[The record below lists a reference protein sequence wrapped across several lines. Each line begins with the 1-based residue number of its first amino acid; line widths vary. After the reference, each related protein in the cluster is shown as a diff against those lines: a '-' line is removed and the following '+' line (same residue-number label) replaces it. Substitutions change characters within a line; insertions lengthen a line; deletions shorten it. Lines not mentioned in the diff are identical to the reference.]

1 MEWLIGGGPIMIPL
15 LICSIL
21 ALAVIIERAINLRR
35 NHILK
40 PEIIRTIETIRSQQ
54 DIPLALSK
62 CEVIPGPF
70 SNLLRRILTN
80 NHLTREEKFI
90 DIQAAGRQE
99 TKSLERRLLVLEVIT
114 AVAPLLGLLGTVL
127 GLEDIFGIISELG
140 LGQAKRFPRGLQK
153 RSEQPYSDFLSQSR
167 PWLLI
172 VISIKKWIPLS
183 WRWKN
188 TPCTFSINFIL
199 LRTAGKTEFSFSG
212 CPRDKQWFMYGL
224 IIIFF
229 AL

>member
-1 MEWLIGGGPIMIPL
+1 MIPL

-140 LGQAKRFPRGLQK
+140 LGQAKAFSAGLAEAI
-153 RSEQPYSDFLSQSR
+153 RTTVFGLFIAIPSLVAYSYFD
-167 PWLLI
+167 
-172 VISIKKWIPLS
+172 KKVDTFVLEMEEYSMYILNKLYPAQDS
-183 WRWKN
+183 GKN
-188 TPCTFSINFIL
+188 
-199 LRTAGKTEFSFSG
+199 
-212 CPRDKQWFMYGL
+212 
-224 IIIFF
+224 
-229 AL
+229 

>member
-140 LGQAKRFPRGLQK
+140 LGQAKAFSAGLAEAI
-153 RSEQPYSDFLSQSR
+153 RTTVFGLFIAIPSLVAYSYFD
-167 PWLLI
+167 
-172 VISIKKWIPLS
+172 KKVDTFVLEMEEYSMYILNKLYPAQDS
-183 WRWKN
+183 GKN
-188 TPCTFSINFIL
+188 
-199 LRTAGKTEFSFSG
+199 
-212 CPRDKQWFMYGL
+212 
-224 IIIFF
+224 
-229 AL
+229 